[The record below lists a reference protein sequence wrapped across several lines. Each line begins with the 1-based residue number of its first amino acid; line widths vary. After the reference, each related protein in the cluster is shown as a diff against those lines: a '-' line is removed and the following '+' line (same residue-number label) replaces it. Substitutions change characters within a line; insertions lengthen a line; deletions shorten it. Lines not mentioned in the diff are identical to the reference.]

1 MGWETSYNSHD
12 MATGTSIGSSPSAFH
27 VDDPEQASGYRTL
40 SIPAILSLVL
50 GLASPLCFGAPL
62 LFVIP
67 IAGIAIALFALIR
80 IDSSGGSLAGR
91 PAAVVGLVLSTA
103 MVVAPTTRA
112 YVIEHIRTK
121 QATEFAD
128 SWLNFV
134 VSGQTEKAFK
144 LTNDSLKGPPPPD
157 PEHKLE
163 KPADPYDSFRAQPL
177 IKALSALGDDAQV
190 QLVEVSGYDPHSFEQ
205 VFVQTRYEVKPSA
218 AKPGAAPVTIVLTLQ
233 HGRLAREG
241 RSRWMVYAFDD
252 GTKPSSIPSPTPL

>member
-1 MGWETSYNSHD
+1 
-12 MATGTSIGSSPSAFH
+12 MATGTSIGGSSSAFH

-40 SIPAILSLVL
+40 SVPAILSLVL

-67 IAGIAIALFALIR
+67 IAGIAISLFALIR

-91 PAAVVGLVLSTA
+91 PAAVVGLVLSIA

-112 YVIEHIRTK
+112 YVLEHVRTK
-121 QATEFAD
+121 QAIEFAD
-128 SWLNFV
+128 SWLNDV

-144 LTNDSLKGPPPPD
+144 LTNDSLKGTPPPD
-157 PEHKLE
+157 PAHQSE
-163 KPADPYDSFRAQPL
+163 KPADPYDTFRAQPL
-177 IKALSALGDDAQV
+177 IKALLALGADAQIQRV
-190 QLVEVSGYDPHSFEQ
+190 GVSGYDPHSFEQ
-205 VFVQTRYEVKPSA
+205 VFVQTRYEVKPVGS
-218 AKPGAAPVTIVLTLQ
+218 KPGAAPVTIVLTLQ

-252 GTKPSSIPSPTPL
+252 GSKPTSIPAPSPF